1 MSMGERDAIS
11 QPVVALLK
19 GVLHRESDE
28 DLWRQLLAGQAAV
41 RDYVSVI
48 GLELVLDEAEGF
60 AWLRQREA
68 REGDL
73 PLPRLIT
80 RRQLPYLPSLLLALL
95 RKKLAETDVSGE
107 AQRLVLSREEL
118 VDLVKVFLPRAGNE
132 ARLSDQVLAAA
143 NRLEDLGFVRR
154 LKGQESLYEVR
165 RVLKAF
171 VDAQWLA
178 DFDDRLAEYRGGAR
192 GAGGMGVEGEIE
204 GGYGAGGVEA
214 DREGEGE

>member
-1 MSMGERDAIS
+1 
-11 QPVVALLK
+11 
-19 GVLHRESDE
+19 VLHRESDE
-28 DLWRQLLAGQAAV
+28 DLWRDLLADQAAL
-41 RDYVSVI
+41 RDYVAVM

-68 REGDL
+68 REGE
-73 PLPRLIT
+73 PQLPRLIV

-118 VDLVKVFLPRAGNE
+118 VDLVKVFLPAAGNE
-132 ARLSDQVLAAA
+132 VRLADQVLAAVG
-143 NRLEDLGFVRR
+143 RLEDLGFVRR

-178 DFDDRLAEYRGGAR
+178 DFDARLAEYQGGPRGAVGNANGAGAGEGDGASEGGA
-192 GAGGMGVEGEIE
+192 E
-204 GGYGAGGVEA
+204 
-214 DREGEGE
+214 